1 MEGENILG
9 VAEGYKHKRHR
20 SHNPRATTR
29 CPYRGDRSGKA
40 KSTKVTRQ
48 TQRTRVSPWHCFISP
63 LRYGTDLKIL
73 NHLSFGSVLYSP
85 MARERCASSGYRQAR
100 IALQTEPPPPYSL
113 TVPKLKDTDKY

>member
-1 MEGENILG
+1 VEGEDILG

-48 TQRTRVSPWHCFISP
+48 TQRTRVSPWHCFIS
-63 LRYGTDLKIL
+63 LVSYGTDLKIL
-73 NHLSFGSVLYSP
+73 NRPTYGSTPYSP
-85 MARERCASSGYRQAR
+85 TVSERCASSGWRLAR
-100 IALQTEPPPPYSL
+100 
-113 TVPKLKDTDKY
+113 